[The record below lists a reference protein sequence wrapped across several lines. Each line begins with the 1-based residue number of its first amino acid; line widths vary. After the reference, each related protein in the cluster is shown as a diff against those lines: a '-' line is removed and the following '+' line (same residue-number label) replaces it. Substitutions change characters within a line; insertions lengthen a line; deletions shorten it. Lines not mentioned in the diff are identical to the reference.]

1 MLIERGGP
9 SISNQQS
16 ETSNVYLI
24 TRRFAGAAG
33 GVVTPCDTLTAM
45 PATVMMADRVVP
57 PLAGMVKVAVPE
69 PVPDPLVNVTQ
80 DMLADDVHAHP
91 ACVVTV
97 MVPEPPPPGM
107 LNVSGATVKVHD
119 EAG

>member
-1 MLIERGGP
+1 M
-9 SISNQQS
+9 
-16 ETSNVYLI
+16 
-24 TRRFAGAAG
+24 TRRFEG
-33 GVVTPCDTLTAM
+33 GVGGVGGVIALWDTLTEM
-45 PATVMMADRVVP
+45 PATVMMADRVVLP
-57 PLAGMVKVAVPE
+57 LLAGMVKVAVPE

-97 MVPEPPPPGM
+97 MVPEPPPPGT
-107 LNVSGATVKVHD
+107 LNVSGETVKVHD